1 MKRLIMKN
9 ETKIVVLMSLFAIMT
24 ATAQADQFINPPET
38 YAPVWYTSFPYQR
51 NIDMGFAVNPVAAP
65 SDTGIPGAVYEGT
78 LDPSLMGS
86 DYVTLN
92 NVTWSAGGIGINNVG
107 GNTTLTGTAIFH
119 IDNVDDNLPVKD
131 VWIEALSTSTGG
143 SFSTQVFDPN
153 VTLGLNLG
161 CLDSPL
167 QRVVG
172 GVYNGDMITDDEWQ
186 ITPNPLYETVDITFS
201 APAGDTVFINN
212 LHIATECVP
221 EPATFSLLALG
232 ALALLRRRQ
241 GKV

>member
-1 MKRLIMKN
+1 MLLGPLGRLVSIM
-9 ETKIVVLMSLFAIMT
+9 
-24 ATAQADQFINPPET
+24 
-38 YAPVWYTSFPYQR
+38 W
-51 NIDMGFAVNPVAAP
+51 
-65 SDTGIPGAVYEGT
+65 
-78 LDPSLMGS
+78 
-86 DYVTLN
+86 
-92 NVTWSAGGIGINNVG
+92 

-119 IDNVDDNLPVKD
+119 IDNVDDTLPLKD

-143 SFSTQVFDPN
+143 SFSTQVFGPN
-153 VTLGLNLG
+153 NNLGMDLG

-172 GVYNGDMITDDEWQ
+172 GVYNGDMITDVEWQ

-241 GKV
+241 GQV